1 MVNKAESSLL
11 FLWRSHS
18 SGDKQKSNDKHGKP
32 NGGKYQKKNK
42 ADQKAEE
49 WWRNV
54 VLERITREVL
64 SGEVLFEH
72 PDLMDTMLMPRED
85 VLEHRRK
92 PMHRPKDGGRP
103 GAQGL

>member
-42 ADQKAEE
+42 ADRGDPILVEINKNQMTNMVSQMEGS
-49 WWRNV
+49 
-54 VLERITREVL
+54 T
-64 SGEVLFEH
+64 
-72 PDLMDTMLMPRED
+72 
-85 VLEHRRK
+85 RRK
-92 PMHRPKDGGRP
+92 IKQTRRLKNGG
-103 GAQGL
+103 GMWF